1 MIFYEVKL
9 YSDMLLQVVYVGL
22 QIYGW
27 YHWLHGGKKH
37 DELPVSRLPRKALG
51 IWIFSILPSTMLL
64 GFFMHQ
70 KQMLRCLT

>member
-1 MIFYEVKL
+1 VIFYEVKL
-9 YSDMLLQVVYVGL
+9 YSDRLLQVVYVGL

-37 DELPVSRLPRKALG
+37 DELPVSRLHRKALG